1 MVIGGTGLIGTKLV
15 KNLRALGH
23 EVVAASPS
31 SGVNTVTGEGLATA
45 LAGAHLVIDVANSPS
60 FADKPVMEFFEK
72 STGNLLAA
80 ETAAGVGHH
89 IALSVVGTE
98 RLLASGYFRAKITQE
113 KLIAASN
120 IHYTILRATQFFEFT
135 AAIAAGATEGQTVR
149 LPAALMQP
157 IGSDDVA
164 AELARVALEAP
175 ARVTK
180 LVLGCTSHGGPAAIP
195 PDADVLAA
203 FAGGNK
209 GGAEATVRRLLA
221 LNFAPKFLE
230 EHAALFDELV
240 TYGLANRMTPAG
252 FQGQLAAV
260 GVALAFNYIGLVG
273 SIATP
278 GARDPLN
285 TEARIRNSHVVA
297 KKVAVTADS
306 SATID
311 ATTVAAAVAVGAA
324 SGNATAVSAGGV
336 YAHNVIDASTT
347 VMTKPI
353 SFPR

>member
-1 MVIGGTGLIGTKLV
+1 MKIVVIGGTGLIGTKLV

-31 SGVNTVTGEGLATA
+31 SGVNTVTGEGLATV
-45 LAGAHLVIDVANSPS
+45 LAGAHIVVDVANSPS

-120 IHYTILRATQFFEFT
+120 IPYTILRATQFFEFT

-157 IGSDDVA
+157 IMSDDVA

-175 ARVTK
+175 ANGILEVA
-180 LVLGCTSHGGPAAIP
+180 GPETI
-195 PDADVLAA
+195 
-203 FAGGNK
+203 
-209 GGAEATVRRLLA
+209 RQ
-221 LNFAPKFLE
+221 
-230 EHAALFDELV
+230 DELV
-240 TYGLANRMTPAG
+240 RRFLRATGDTRTVVTDPQARYFGIELND
-252 FQGQLAAV
+252 QSL
-260 GVALAFNYIGLVG
+260 
-273 SIATP
+273 TP
-278 GARDPLN
+278 GAHPRLG
-285 TEARIRNSHVVA
+285 
-297 KKVAVTADS
+297 VTRFDDWLGRSCVPQPA
-306 SATID
+306 
-311 ATTVAAAVAVGAA
+311 
-324 SGNATAVSAGGV
+324 
-336 YAHNVIDASTT
+336 
-347 VMTKPI
+347 
-353 SFPR
+353 